1 MIIWV
6 IMGVAVGFSAGVTLV
21 NWLDFLAMSGYA
33 GGITEE
39 LLQEEE

>member
-1 MIIWV
+1 MIWFFF
-6 IMGVAVGFSAGVTLV
+6 GVLVGISAGATLV
-21 NWLDFLAMSGYA
+21 NWLDFLHGAGYA